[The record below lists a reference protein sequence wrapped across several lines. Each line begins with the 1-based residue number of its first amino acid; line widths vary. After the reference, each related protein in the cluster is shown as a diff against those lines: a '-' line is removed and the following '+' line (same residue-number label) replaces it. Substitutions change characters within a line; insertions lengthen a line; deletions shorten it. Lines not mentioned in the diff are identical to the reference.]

1 MELQHWQAQFDNW
14 LKNHH
19 QHQDAAHDLCHFRRV
34 WATAQKL
41 AADDD
46 VDMLVILTACVACSV
61 KSSCNF
67 RRRKLRPFVM
77 PLPLTVSARKSPP

>member
-1 MELQHWQAQFDNW
+1 MDLQHWQAQFENW

-19 QHQDAAHDLCHFRRV
+19 QHQDAAHDVCHFRRV

-46 VDMLVILTACVACSV
+46 VDMLVILTACYFHDIVSLAK
-61 KSSCNF
+61 KSSAKAAFFNPGG
-67 RRRKLRPFVM
+67 RRD
-77 PLPLTVSARKSPP
+77 ASPAP

>member
-1 MELQHWQAQFDNW
+1 MDLQHWQAQFENW

-19 QHQDAAHDLCHFRRV
+19 QHQDAAHDVCHFRRV

-46 VDMLVILTACVACSV
+46 VDMLVILTI
-61 KSSCNF
+61 
-67 RRRKLRPFVM
+67 L
-77 PLPLTVSARKSPP
+77 